1 MKKYL
6 LNRVLRSF
14 FSIIMVMILS
24 VVLIFTLIPLDYVVK
39 ANEDIKTAKLKGEDA
54 AKIRTKVNTIL
65 TMEAL
70 EEALTAFMLSRE

>member
-54 AKIRTKVNTIL
+54 AKIRT
-65 TMEAL
+65 L
-70 EEALTAFMLSRE
+70 EVLQTHGYMFLKLITAKA

>member
-6 LNRVLRSF
+6 INRVLRSI

-39 ANEDIKTAKLKGEDA
+39 SNEDIN
-54 AKIRTKVNTIL
+54 KV
-65 TMEAL
+65 
-70 EEALTAFMLSRE
+70 

>member
-39 ANEDIKTAKLKGEDA
+39 ANEDIE
-54 AKIRTKVNTIL
+54 IL
-65 TMEAL
+65 DS
-70 EEALTAFMLSRE
+70 EEK